1 MKKRNVILCTAAGVV
16 VVAAAAGV
24 IVMKGKSSGGG
35 MQGGM
40 GGPGGGPGGMGGMQ
54 QESQSTVVRAEEPE
68 TGSIYLTTEL
78 TGTVEPDD
86 VVHVYAKASGDIT
99 AVNVK
104 AGDTVTK
111 GQVLF
116 TIDTEQVANAK
127 NSVDSA
133 QVNLQ
138 KAQSDL
144 ARMQILYDGGDLS
157 EQEYEQYTNAVKT
170 AQLQYNSA
178 KTSYDQQVSY
188 SSVTAPISG
197 KVESCSAEVY
207 DRANMNGE
215 LCVISG
221 EGEKKVTF
229 YVTQRMLEN
238 LAVGDSLTVEKSG
251 NTYNAVIDEINTM
264 VDDSTGMFKVEAQ
277 LADFAQTVKAGSRTE
292 LAMLYRLRDML
303 LSQHAYLTAMT
314 DYTAHGGKSRG
325 SALYT
330 DLTGGVKPFGQL
342 PDTFTFA
349 FDETESPLIQ
359 ELWFEDGTC
368 RTAWRAPRPIP
379 EDDDF
384 FENVWRS
391 YRETGNID

>member
-1 MKKRNVILCTAAGVV
+1 MKKKNIILCAAAGVV

-24 IVMKGKSSGGG
+24 TAMKGSSGGDKQG
-35 MQGGM
+35 MG
-40 GGPGGGPGGMGGMQ
+40 GGPGGGPGGMGEMEQ
-54 QESQSTVVRAEEPE
+54 QTQTTVVRAEEPE
-68 TGSIYLTTEL
+68 TGNIYLTTEL

-116 TIDTEQVANAK
+116 TIDTEQVDTAK

-133 QVNLQ
+133 AVNLQ

-144 ARMQILYDGGDLS
+144 ARMKILYDGGALS
-157 EQEYEQYTNAVKT
+157 DQEYEQYTNSVKT

-178 KTSYDQQVSY
+178 KTAYDQQVGY

-251 NTYNAVIDEINTM
+251 NTYNAMIDEINTM

-277 LADFAQTVKAGSRTE
+277 LTDTDNNAATGSTVKLTVTTGKAENVMTIPVDAVYYSGENAYVYLYEDGKAKKASIEVGINDDDYVEVTDGLSADDLVVSTWSNNLYEGADIQLSGSGDGAGGETPAADNSAAGS
-292 LAMLYRLRDML
+292 
-303 LSQHAYLTAMT
+303 
-314 DYTAHGGKSRG
+314 
-325 SALYT
+325 SA
-330 DLTGGVKPFGQL
+330 
-342 PDTFTFA
+342 A
-349 FDETESPLIQ
+349 Q
-359 ELWFEDGTC
+359 EG
-368 RTAWRAPRPIP
+368 
-379 EDDDF
+379 
-384 FENVWRS
+384 
-391 YRETGNID
+391 